1 MKNNL
6 IIDDFNQLRELSD
19 PLRAEMMMHLVMRA
33 YTGQQLSYIFSVPR
47 GKIHYHLKELEKNG
61 LVQIVKTEEKNG
73 IVQKFYQAVAA
84 DFQIS
89 EKLLPRKKEIRDT
102 TKQLMY
108 GILERAKQEI
118 REAPAESFET
128 REPNEKP
135 LERRFISSTWEL
147 EATEE
152 QFKQWKIKYYALLK
166 ELHHMGLQSK
176 GKKNKYYIT
185 TVGFQTVEK
194 E

>member
-6 IIDDFNQLRELSD
+6 IIDDFNQLRALSD

-33 YTGQQLSYIFSVPR
+33 YTGQQLSEILSIPR

-89 EKLLPRKKEIRDT
+89 EKLLPRKRK
-102 TKQLMY
+102 
-108 GILERAKQEI
+108 
-118 REAPAESFET
+118 
-128 REPNEKP
+128 
-135 LERRFISSTWEL
+135 
-147 EATEE
+147 
-152 QFKQWKIKYYALLK
+152 
-166 ELHHMGLQSK
+166 
-176 GKKNKYYIT
+176 
-185 TVGFQTVEK
+185 
-194 E
+194 